1 MADPAPGIS
10 ATSHEDNLRYFDVVI
25 AGPNQSPFQGNSF
38 IHKDVQGRMCDAA
51 EAVMGR
57 LIPRARNAAQGKADS
72 RSRRNDCNGE
82 ARDSKCGQKA
92 LFKESLRPLLGT
104 FLDSTLKG

>member
-38 IHKDVQGRMCDAA
+38 IHKDVQRRMRDTA
-51 EAVMGR
+51 EAVLRVSDSYAMQFGER
-57 LIPRARNAAQGKADS
+57 LIQGTVMAGRKDFVMAKQEISSADTRRCLRN
-72 RSRRNDCNGE
+72 R
-82 ARDSKCGQKA
+82 
-92 LFKESLRPLLGT
+92 
-104 FLDSTLKG
+104 